1 MADVPVY
8 GFPISTFANIVRV
21 VLTEKGV
28 AFDFHD
34 LEREMG
40 GPSHLALHP
49 FNRVPIL
56 THGDFTLYET
66 AAIVNYIDSVFEG
79 TLLTP
84 EDPRARA
91 RMVQWISAVNNYYY
105 PYFSYHLAHER
116 MIFPALG
123 IAPDEKVVAAALPK
137 VATALEVLERELAD
151 GRRFIIGDQLTLA
164 DFYMTPTLSGLVF
177 TPEGAEMLRSKPG
190 INAWQARIGAL
201 PSVQTVRA
209 MVAPHIGK
217 PVEHARSWVTS
228 HRPRY

>member
-1 MADVPVY
+1 MADVTVY
-8 GFPISTFANIVRV
+8 GFPISTFVNIVRV

-28 AFDFHD
+28 AFDFRD
-34 LEREMG
+34 LEQEMG
-40 GPSHLALHP
+40 GPGHLALHP

-66 AAIVNYIDSVFEG
+66 AAIVTYIDSVFDG
-79 TLLTP
+79 TRLTP

-91 RMVQWISAVNNYYY
+91 RMVQWISAVNSYYY
-105 PYFSYHLAHER
+105 PYFSYHLTHER

-123 IAPDEKVVAAALPK
+123 IASDEKVVAAALPR

-151 GRRFIIGDQLTLA
+151 GRRFIVGDQLTLA
-164 DFYMTPTLSGLVF
+164 DFYMTPTLSGLGF

-190 INAWQARIGAL
+190 INAWQARIGTLA
-201 PSVQTVRA
+201 SVQKVRA

>member
-1 MADVPVY
+1 
-8 GFPISTFANIVRV
+8 
-21 VLTEKGV
+21 
-28 AFDFHD
+28 
-34 LEREMG
+34 
-40 GPSHLALHP
+40 
-49 FNRVPIL
+49 
-56 THGDFTLYET
+56 
-66 AAIVNYIDSVFEG
+66 
-79 TLLTP
+79 
-84 EDPRARA
+84 
-91 RMVQWISAVNNYYY
+91 MVQWISAVNHYYY

-177 TPEGAEMLRSKPG
+177 TPEGAEMLQSRPG